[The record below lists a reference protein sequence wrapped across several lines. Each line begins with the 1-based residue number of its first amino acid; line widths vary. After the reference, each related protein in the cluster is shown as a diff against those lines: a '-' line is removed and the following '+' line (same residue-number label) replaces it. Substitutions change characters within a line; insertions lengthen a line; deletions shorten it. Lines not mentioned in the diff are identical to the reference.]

1 MRVQN
6 SVAAVRAFASERE
19 LGSNSIEL
27 RTPVDELLNAVGTFF
42 DEDAS
47 GVFVD
52 EAVARVDGVLQV
64 KADLIF
70 IAKRDGDS
78 ALRVL
83 RGRFSQLLLREHEHA
98 ARFRERDGSTKPRDS
113 SADDDEISF
122 RRNIRQ
128 AFLG

>member
-6 SVAAVRAFASERE
+6 SVAAVRAFASESE

-70 IAKRDGDS
+70 IAKRDGDP

-83 RGRFSQLLLREHEHA
+83 RGGFGQLLLREHEHA
-98 ARFRERDGSTKPRDS
+98 AGFRESDGSTESGDAR
-113 SADDDEISF
+113 ADDDEISF
-122 RRNIRQ
+122 GWDIRQ